1 MSPSSIVCPVC
12 GSHVQLK
19 CKDDLAATKHVDEC
33 LKKQETNSEQRT
45 RFIHPLYYLFP
56 SFLDKSLLPSLYCRW
71 LLSMIVPLLADFHHQ
86 IVNSDSPIK
95 IITVVS
101 AYDMHAH

>member
-1 MSPSSIVCPVC
+1 
-12 GSHVQLK
+12 
-19 CKDDLAATKHVDEC
+19 
-33 LKKQETNSEQRT
+33 
-45 RFIHPLYYLFP
+45 
-56 SFLDKSLLPSLYCRW
+56 
-71 LLSMIVPLLADFHHQ
+71 MIVPLLADFHHQ